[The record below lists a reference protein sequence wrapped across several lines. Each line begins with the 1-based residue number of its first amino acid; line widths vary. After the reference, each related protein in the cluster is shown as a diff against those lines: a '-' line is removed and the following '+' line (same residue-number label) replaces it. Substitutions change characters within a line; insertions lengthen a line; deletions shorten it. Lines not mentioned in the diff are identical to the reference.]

1 MKISICILLGFT
13 LLAGCRNGANVD
25 SESEASVLRIPT
37 WFFLARAS
45 ATFAEGQ
52 EEVPKRVYVFP
63 ALRLNAAGQP
73 IDQLAPRQGA
83 DSALSWY
90 SRAPLGAELKAIV
103 EKKLRTKGFRPMS
116 FQEMVDFP
124 EGHSVLVFNLYYAEA
139 SASKDNPSADPNS
152 SWTTFVRI
160 TAATFPQNLNPQAK
174 RDVMNQELVSIFN
187 DREKGEG
194 VIKRSAIYLLDYIGV
209 TRQWKESI
217 NILQ

>member
-1 MKISICILLGFT
+1 
-13 LLAGCRNGANVD
+13 
-25 SESEASVLRIPT
+25 
-37 WFFLARAS
+37 
-45 ATFAEGQ
+45 
-52 EEVPKRVYVFP
+52 
-63 ALRLNAAGQP
+63 
-73 IDQLAPRQGA
+73 
-83 DSALSWY
+83 
-90 SRAPLGAELKAIV
+90 
-103 EKKLRTKGFRPMS
+103 MS